1 MESVED
7 FDEYFAVYGY
17 DSNPANQS
25 QPYLAEDIII
35 VRLTQL
41 SRHDIY

>member
-7 FDEYFAVYGY
+7 YDEYFAVYGY
-17 DSNPANQS
+17 GGNPANTS

-35 VRLTQL
+35 VR
-41 SRHDIY
+41 